1 MASAPDP
8 SIAARDNATDYCLNA
23 SQFVSTDGPRLVEPS
38 RFSGEETVAWYSLSP
53 GLHWKQVQQIAADLA
68 CATFSVALLTYLNV
82 LYSPATRNQKSFV
95 SSLSL
100 LLLIGGVTVLS
111 NSLAGVYTFERER
124 AAVHATR
131 LAGAQAFGLFLVMQ
145 FVVISGLEKF
155 RLTGLV
161 SAGVITFATCLAW
174 RYQYW
179 RTAASRT
186 RRPRNARRVL
196 IIGSGRDGDAI
207 AAALRSDPVREYEV
221 LGFLDD
227 KVNSPNVLG
236 GLSALPRIVAAGF
249 ADEVIISVARP
260 ELIAHVVEK
269 CREARVDVRVL
280 CTTEV
285 SGCIP
290 HVHMMAGYPVL
301 TILKQ
306 RKNDW
311 HLSVKRMIDVVFAAA
326 VLVAF
331 SPFWL
336 LIAVMIKLD
345 SPGPVLHRS
354 WRIGRKGRRFIFY
367 KFRTMVANAEEI
379 KSTLLH
385 HNERTGLLFKIADDP
400 RITRLGRFLRKY
412 SIDEF
417 PQFYNVLIG
426 DMSLVG
432 PRPPSED
439 EFCRYRIEH
448 LSRLTVDTG
457 ITGLW
462 QITARQDPSFE
473 RALALD
479 LEYITRWSPALDFW
493 IFLKTIRVLIKGT
506 GC

>member
-1 MASAPDP
+1 
-8 SIAARDNATDYCLNA
+8 
-23 SQFVSTDGPRLVEPS
+23 V
-38 RFSGEETVAWYSLSP
+38 
-53 GLHWKQVQQIAADLA
+53 
-68 CATFSVALLTYLNV
+68 
-82 LYSPATRNQKSFV
+82 
-95 SSLSL
+95 
-100 LLLIGGVTVLS
+100 
-111 NSLAGVYTFERER
+111 
-124 AAVHATR
+124 R
-131 LAGAQAFGLFLVMQ
+131 LAGAQASGLFLVMQ
-145 FVVISGLEKF
+145 FVVISGVEKF
-155 RLTGLV
+155 RLAGLL
-161 SAGVITFATCLAW
+161 SSGVITFCSCFAW
-174 RYQYW
+174 RYCYW
-179 RTAASRT
+179 QVAARRTT
-186 RRPRNARRVL
+186 RPRNARRVL
-196 IIGSGRDGDAI
+196 IIGAGRNGDAI
-207 AAALRSDPVREYEV
+207 AAALKNDPVGEYEV

-227 KVNSPNVLG
+227 KLSSPNVLG
-236 GLSALPRIVAAGF
+236 GLSALPHIVAAGF
-249 ADEVIISVARP
+249 ADEVILSDAKP
-260 ELIAHVVEK
+260 ELITHVVAK

-280 CTTEV
+280 CTTEA

-306 RKNDW
+306 QKSDW

-336 LIAVMIKLD
+336 VIGALIKLD

-354 WRIGRKGRRFIFY
+354 WRIGRKGRRFVFY
-367 KFRTMVANAEEI
+367 KFRTMVANAEEM

-385 HNERTGLLFKIADDP
+385 QNERTGLLFKIADDP
-400 RITRLGRFLRKY
+400 RITRLGRVLRKY

-417 PQFYNVLIG
+417 PQFYNVLVG

-439 EFCRYRIEH
+439 EFCRYRLEH
-448 LSRLTVDTG
+448 LSRLTVETG

-462 QITARQDPSFE
+462 QVTARQDPSFE

-493 IFLKTIRVLIKGT
+493 IFLKTIRILVKGT
-506 GC
+506 GS